1 MLRFDDTVRIKAS
14 GVVGTIT
21 DISSAAGGVVYVV
34 EADAADEEYARIPAV
49 YFCKEEE
56 LEKVSG

>member
-1 MLRFDDTVRIKAS
+1 MFRFDDTVRIKAS

-34 EADAADEEYARIPAV
+34 EADAAEEYDGIPAV
-49 YFCKEEE
+49 YFCTEEE
-56 LEKVSG
+56 LEKVNV

>member
-34 EADAADEEYARIPAV
+34 EADAADEEYDGIPAV
-49 YFCKEEE
+49 YFCTEEE
-56 LEKVSG
+56 LEKVSS